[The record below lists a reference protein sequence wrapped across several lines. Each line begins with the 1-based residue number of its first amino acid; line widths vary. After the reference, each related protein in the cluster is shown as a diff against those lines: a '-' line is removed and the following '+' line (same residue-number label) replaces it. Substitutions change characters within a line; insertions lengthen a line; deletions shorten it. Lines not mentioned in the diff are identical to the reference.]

1 MPTPRD
7 SDLRSATDGV
17 ASRAAHDADP
27 PGGPMY
33 RYEYHTEVNKGS
45 INMRS
50 WSKDLNAKGA
60 EGWRLVHV
68 FEQSGNTVMVFE
80 RAVAA

>member
-1 MPTPRD
+1 
-7 SDLRSATDGV
+7 
-17 ASRAAHDADP
+17 
-27 PGGPMY
+27 MY